1 MGCKDTDTKGK
12 EPTLIPSLAFPSGA
26 SNFLPS
32 GASVSL
38 YLINKRD
45 WLVGDQL
52 FSEQFTNNRC
62 TGSPW
67 VSRESDALGGRL
79 RRRHFQVHIVP
90 ETMYYLLKLSS
101 AFSLFSGQPWS
112 RAPPKM
118 DATSS

>member
-67 VSRESDALGGRL
+67 VSRESDAHGRRL